1 MEEENNYITNNN
13 IDDSEKLNY
22 EEMRNKLIILE
33 ANNQKIND
41 QLFSLQNKFYV
52 QTKILND
59 KNSEL
64 SKEKSQKEKFQSENE
79 KIIKSREEYQ
89 KKIELITKENTK

>member
-64 SKEKSQKEKFQSENE
+64 SKEKSQKEKFQ
-79 KIIKSREEYQ
+79 R
-89 KKIELITKENTK
+89 KKNRFNYKGK